1 MKVWQ
6 ELLQRLRN
14 GEALEVIRRDCRSD
28 SQFAKAIRIYNDEMS
43 SKAEKI
49 RKARLGEEQNLTE
62 AENKNKRIRA
72 ENSEIEKE
80 GQNLRIETQEL
91 STENQRA
98 KEIVDT
104 IKAEAESLEKAGF
117 TSELMEIVKKSWV
130 KNGNEALSVLR
141 DLDRAVELRVEVQN
155 LSAKEIELKRS
166 LNWLET
172 KHQKTSKKLVSE
184 KNQLDVVKAETSA
197 LQKVVKVVE
206 AGLRRGYTP
215 EEMIGIF
222 VLLEMLEIQKQPEL
236 SIKRLVESIG
246 VAKNLST
253 LKAEEVAAEK
263 QVEQLH
269 VAEDEMEK
277 NLELQNSCYLESL
290 EDVRE
295 KGKEA
300 VASVADLASAEVG
313 RIVSE
318 LADKTR
324 VALQVTGASM
334 LEQGKLMQLKST
346 LEPQIA
352 LLGLPSQADLAKV
365 SPGLVALLLEN
376 VSVWLEQRFPNATVR
391 AWFDCG
397 TNKFVPSPVV
407 NLVPVVAY
415 LKVVMDSIKELTAN
429 ESKNNS
435 GVNGGEK

>member
-269 VAEDEMEK
+269 VAEVEMEK

-346 LEPQIA
+346 LEPQIG

>member
-269 VAEDEMEK
+269 VAEVEMEK